1 MITFESGIDL
11 RCRSVNVPTVA
22 RVRVDNP
29 NCAFRQLQ
37 LRDGAKPEYR
47 YCVIGT
53 EYGYIHTT
61 AGDLRTWKSYSGAR
75 RAARNYVP
83 L

>member
-1 MITFESGIDL
+1 MITFENGIDL
-11 RCRSVNVPTVA
+11 RCRSVSVPTVA
-22 RVRVDNP
+22 RVKV
-29 NCAFRQLQ
+29 CAGYL
-37 LRDGAKPEYR
+37 

>member
-1 MITFESGIDL
+1 MITFENGIDL
-11 RCRSVNVPTVA
+11 RCRSVSVPTVA
-22 RVRVDNP
+22 RVKV
-29 NCAFRQLQ
+29 
-37 LRDGAKPEYR
+37 GAGHR

-53 EYGYIHTT
+53 QYGYIHTT
-61 AGDLRTWKSYSGAR
+61 GGDLRTWKSYSGAR

>member
-1 MITFESGIDL
+1 MITFENGIDG
-11 RCRSVNVPTVA
+11 RCRSVSVPTVA
-22 RVRVDNP
+22 CVRVN
-29 NCAFRQLQ
+29 AQI
-37 LRDGAKPEYR
+37 GYW

-61 AGDLRTWKSYSGAR
+61 GGDLRTWKSYSGAR

>member
-1 MITFESGIDL
+1 MITFENGIDG
-11 RCRSVNVPTVA
+11 RCRSVKVPTVA
-22 RVRVDNP
+22 RIKVGHDY
-29 NCAFRQLQ
+29 C
-37 LRDGAKPEYR
+37 YS

-53 EYGYIHTT
+53 QYGYIHTT